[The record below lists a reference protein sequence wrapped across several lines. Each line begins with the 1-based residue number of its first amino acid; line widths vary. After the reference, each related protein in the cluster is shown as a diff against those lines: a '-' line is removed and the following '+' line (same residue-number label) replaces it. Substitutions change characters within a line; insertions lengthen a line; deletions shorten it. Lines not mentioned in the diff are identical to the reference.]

1 MSNISILNLLYYV
14 ETLSGVNNYD
24 YTQAFLY
31 VMVLSECEGLTYAI
45 WECGICIFV
54 SKTPSISCCWTTK
67 LITVGPSCVFIPM
80 VTSRGTS

>member
-31 VMVLSECEGLTYAI
+31 VMVLSECEALRMQSGSA
-45 WECGICIFV
+45 EFAF
-54 SKTPSISCCWTTK
+54 S
-67 LITVGPSCVFIPM
+67 
-80 VTSRGTS
+80 